1 MYRGVWLELSPQ
13 LLTQFGD
20 ASAGVFR
27 INVGLNLLP
36 RTHWNVVVSF
46 YNDHDRT
53 TGDSARTFLAQLHF
67 Y

>member
-1 MYRGVWLELSPQ
+1 MYRGVWLQLSPQ
-13 LLTQFGD
+13 LLTEFGD

-36 RTHWNVVVSF
+36 RTHWNVVVAF

-53 TGDSARTFLAQLHF
+53 TGNSARTLLAQLHF

>member
-1 MYRGVWLELSPQ
+1 MWLELSPQ
-13 LLTQFGD
+13 LLTRFGD

-27 INVGLNLLP
+27 ISVGLNLLP

-46 YNDHDRT
+46 YNDRDRT
-53 TGDSARTFLAQLHF
+53 TRELGRTLLAQLHF